1 MFVDGRVI
9 LICERYFQRLLVLDD
24 LPRQAWEKL
33 ARMLCGYL
41 KMPYPLKAGNRIEIQ
56 QINNHPAATSPYA
69 GALLKTGF
77 EKDGAKLV
85 LWPSAIAGLD

>member
-1 MFVDGRVI
+1 
-9 LICERYFQRLLVLDD
+9 
-24 LPRQAWEKL
+24 
-33 ARMLCGYL
+33 MLCGYL

>member
-1 MFVDGRVI
+1 
-9 LICERYFQRLLVLDD
+9 
-24 LPRQAWEKL
+24 
-33 ARMLCGYL
+33 MLCGYL

-85 LWPSAIAGLD
+85 LWPSAM